1 MKEKEIRV
9 LQINAENFGAGGISV
24 IIWRLM
30 KKLESNKVH
39 MSFLSQRENTDE
51 KYVNEIYAQGGKI
64 HYIKITTNKVL
75 RYFDRYW
82 KCCEVIK
89 NNDYDI
95 VHINGNESFGI
106 ISYVL
111 AAKRKS
117 NCKVVVHAHSTRF
130 MNEDY
135 IIIKNFFKDIF
146 LPLLIRSTDSMLACS
161 SEAARFMYGK
171 KSNEAIIV
179 KNGLE
184 PAKYVF
190 DDAARNQLRNEMQAN
205 NKMIIGHI
213 GRFVYPKN
221 HEFIIDVFEQLSKE
235 YSNVELWLIGE
246 KQGEGYEKI
255 YNRIMKKNLQGR
267 IKMIGSTDKIKEY
280 LSAMDVLFF
289 PSRFEGLPLVLVE
302 AQING
307 LPVVCSDVITD
318 EAFFAENVEKLS
330 LDTSL
335 KEWIDKLIQF
345 GKEERKALS
354 YHEIE
359 ECGFEISKIADV
371 VFQEYKKLMVRLE

>member
-1 MKEKEIRV
+1 MQEKMIKV
-9 LQINAENFGAGGISV
+9 LQINAENFGTGGISV

-30 KKLESNKVH
+30 KRLEGRNIQ

-51 KYVNEIYAQGGKI
+51 KYVNDIHAQGGNI
-64 HYIKITTNKVL
+64 HYIKATSNKVL
-75 RYFDRYW
+75 RYFDRYK

-89 NNDYDI
+89 KNNYDI

-111 AAKRKS
+111 AAKKNS

-130 MNEDY
+130 MNGDH
-135 IIIKNFFKDIF
+135 IIVKNILKGIF
-146 LPLLIRSTDSMLACS
+146 QPILIRNTDCMLACS

-171 KSNEAIIV
+171 KSNKAIIV

-184 PAKYVF
+184 PGQYVF
-190 DDAARNQLRNEMQAN
+190 DNIAREKIRNEMKVD
-205 NKMIIGHI
+205 NKMVIGHI

-221 HEFIIDVFEQLSKE
+221 HEFIMDVFEQINKE

-246 KQGEGYEKI
+246 KQGKGYEKI
-255 YNRIMKKNLQGR
+255 YNRIMQKELQDK

-280 LSAMDVLFF
+280 LSTMDVLFF

-302 AQING
+302 AQVNG

-318 EAFFAENVEKLS
+318 EAIFAENVAKLS
-330 LDTSL
+330 LDMSI
-335 KEWIDKLIQF
+335 KVWIDKLIQF
-345 GKEERKALS
+345 GKEERKALP
-354 YHEIE
+354 YHEIM
-359 ECGFEISKIADV
+359 ECGFDISKIADA
-371 VFQEYKKLMVRLE
+371 VFQEYKKLMVGLE